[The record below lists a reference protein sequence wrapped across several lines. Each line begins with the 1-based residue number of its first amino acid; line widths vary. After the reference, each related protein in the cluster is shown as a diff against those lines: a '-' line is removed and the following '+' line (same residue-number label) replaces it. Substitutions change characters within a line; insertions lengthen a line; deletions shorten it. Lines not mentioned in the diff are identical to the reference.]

1 MKFSLSVAL
10 LTAFFVAACSEE
22 PPPQPTR
29 HRMANYPAAGTEQY
43 PPPQQ
48 PFNPNGP
55 ARPTGTPPVETA
67 ASPPPAAA
75 PTKIAKGDYP
85 YGIPGK
91 SLFAWQIR
99 RCGRIPSG
107 NGSEGSVHRQNL
119 SRSVTLPALVAAGK
133 IDPRSLGILLQR
145 SKAGQLRLISDADRR
160 APLTRSLSRRF
171 HNSPMELRI
180 KRAPRIDI
188 EITVPGDKS
197 ISHRAVIIAALS
209 NGVCTLHG
217 FLPSEN
223 CMHTVNAMRAL
234 GIKIE
239 QPQPDTLIVH
249 GKKRVLTSPK
259 KEIDCG
265 NSGTTMRLLAGLLA
279 GQTFESRL
287 VGDAG
292 LSRRPMD
299 RVIAPLRRMG
309 ATILAEGP
317 EQTPPLRIHGGSLRG
332 MHHRLPIASAQV
344 KSALLLAGLFAKG
357 KTTVNE
363 PSPTRNH
370 TEVLFN
376 YFLVRTAMDGE
387 TSVTVFGDQVP
398 ESRDFTIPG
407 DISSAAFWLVAAAA
421 QPRGH
426 LLVREVGL
434 NNTRTALLGVLLR
447 MGAQV
452 REAIE
457 DVDQLE
463 PRGIVEVTGAP
474 LKGTVIQGREV
485 PQLIDEL
492 PILAVAGVLASGKT
506 IIRHAQELRVKE
518 TDRIAAIAH
527 NLRTMG
533 AQVTEMNDGLEID
546 GPAPLHGARVASF
559 SDHRIAMAFAIA
571 GLFAEGE
578 TVVQDAECI
587 RQSYPGF
594 GTVLDEFTNL
604 KRMQIS
610 TPVFGSFTPT
620 PVEET

>member
-1 MKFSLSVAL
+1 
-10 LTAFFVAACSEE
+10 
-22 PPPQPTR
+22 
-29 HRMANYPAAGTEQY
+29 
-43 PPPQQ
+43 
-48 PFNPNGP
+48 
-55 ARPTGTPPVETA
+55 
-67 ASPPPAAA
+67 
-75 PTKIAKGDYP
+75 
-85 YGIPGK
+85 
-91 SLFAWQIR
+91 
-99 RCGRIPSG
+99 
-107 NGSEGSVHRQNL
+107 
-119 SRSVTLPALVAAGK
+119 
-133 IDPRSLGILLQR
+133 
-145 SKAGQLRLISDADRR
+145 
-160 APLTRSLSRRF
+160 
-171 HNSPMELRI
+171 MELRI
-180 KRAPRIDI
+180 KRASRIDI

-209 NGVCTLHG
+209 NGICTLRG
-217 FLPSEN
+217 FLPSED
-223 CMHTVNAMRAL
+223 CIHTVNAMRAL

-249 GKKRVLTSPK
+249 GKKRVLTPPK

-299 RVIAPLRRMG
+299 RVIAPLCQMG
-309 ATILAEGP
+309 ANILAEGP
-317 EQTPPLRIHGGSLRG
+317 EQTPPLRIRGGSLHG
-332 MHHRLPIASAQV
+332 IHYQLPIASSQV

-357 KTTVNE
+357 KTTLEE

-370 TEVLFN
+370 TEMMFN
-376 YFLVRTAMDGE
+376 YFLVSTAKDGE
-387 TSVTVFGDQVP
+387 RSVTVFGDQVP

-434 NNTRTALLGVLLR
+434 NDTRTALLGVLLR

-457 DVDQLE
+457 EADQLE
-463 PRGIVEVTGAP
+463 PRGIVEVTGVP

-492 PILAVAGVLASGKT
+492 PILAVAGALANGKT

-518 TDRIAAIAH
+518 SDRIAAIAH

-533 AQVTEMNDGLEID
+533 AQVTEMNDGLEIH
-546 GPAPLHGARVASF
+546 GPAPLRGARVASF
-559 SDHRIAMAFAIA
+559 GDHRVAMAFAIA
-571 GLFAEGE
+571 GLFADGE
-578 TVVQDAECI
+578 TIVQDAECI
-587 RQSYPGF
+587 RESYPGF
-594 GTVLDEFTNL
+594 EAVLEEFTNP

-610 TPVFGSFTPT
+610 TPVIGSLTPA
-620 PVEET
+620 PVEEA